1 MWMSL
6 IITCMVGLQ
15 PVCNRAK
22 YMDSYANLLKGEH
35 KSIANAIFEAY
46 LDQLEEIDV
55 MIPLTAEK
63 KAMVYLEE
71 LTESLALL
79 DDRGLWE
86 EASHTLYR
94 SILLQARQAAN
105 PWPATVWV
113 DLSVFDDV
121 FVSAETNRAIDIF
134 LQEHYKTDLEERYM
148 ALAAINDGNVTLC
161 KQLTENAMKRWS
173 TYQQNIEPYM
183 SNSAVAFA
191 AYPKL
196 NTGLAVREVMRDLEE
211 INTPKLK
218 QRYAKWE
225 NWHSAQTKATIT
237 LIRTARSTFLFDPWS
252 SRCGASTN
260 KQAVKLQQQLLQ
272 LSATVR
278 DKNIDA
284 IASLQELQ

>member
-1 MWMSL
+1 MSL

-46 LDQLEEIDV
+46 LDQLEEIDE

-121 FVSAETNRAIDIF
+121 FVSAETNRAIDVF

-148 ALAAINDGNVTLC
+148 ALAAINDGNITLC
-161 KQLTENAMKRWS
+161 EQLTENAMKRWS

-196 NTGLAVREVMRDLEE
+196 NTGLTVREAMRDLEE

-278 DKNIDA
+278 DKNSDA

>member
-1 MWMSL
+1 MSL

-22 YMDSYANLLKGEH
+22 YMDSYGDLLRGEH

-46 LDQLEEIDV
+46 LDQLEEIDG

-71 LTESLALL
+71 LTESLSLL
-79 DDRGLWE
+79 DDRGPWE

-105 PWPATVWV
+105 PWPTTVWV

-148 ALAAINDGNVTLC
+148 ALAAINDGNITLC
-161 KQLTENAMKRWS
+161 EQLTENAMKRWS

-196 NTGLAVREVMRDLEE
+196 NTGLTVRKVMRDLEE
-211 INTPKLK
+211 VNTPKLK

-278 DKNIDA
+278 DKNSDA

>member
-1 MWMSL
+1 MSL

-22 YMDSYANLLKGEH
+22 YMDSYGDLLKGEY

-46 LDQLEEIDV
+46 LDQLEEIDE

-86 EASHTLYR
+86 EASHTLYK

-105 PWPATVWV
+105 PWPGTVWV

-225 NWHSAQTKATIT
+225 NWHSAQTKAIIT

-252 SRCGASTN
+252 SRCGGSTN

-272 LSATVR
+272 LSAIVR
-278 DKNIDA
+278 DKNSDA

>member
-1 MWMSL
+1 
-6 IITCMVGLQ
+6 
-15 PVCNRAK
+15 
-22 YMDSYANLLKGEH
+22 
-35 KSIANAIFEAY
+35 
-46 LDQLEEIDV
+46 
-55 MIPLTAEK
+55 
-63 KAMVYLEE
+63 MVYLEE

-148 ALAAINDGNVTLC
+148 ALAAINDGNITLC
-161 KQLTENAMKRWS
+161 EQLTENAMKRWS

-196 NTGLAVREVMRDLEE
+196 NTGLTVREAMRDLEE

>member
-22 YMDSYANLLKGEH
+22 YMDSYGDLLRGEH
-35 KSIANAIFEAY
+35 KSIANAIFDAY
-46 LDQLEEIDV
+46 LDQLEEIDG

-71 LTESLALL
+71 LTESLSLL

-121 FVSAETNRAIDIF
+121 FVSAETNRAIDVF

-148 ALAAINDGNVTLC
+148 ALAAINDGNITLC
-161 KQLTENAMKRWS
+161 EQLTENTMKRWS
-173 TYQQNIEPYM
+173 TYQLNIEPYM

-196 NTGLAVREVMRDLEE
+196 NTGLTVREAMRDLEE

-278 DKNIDA
+278 DKNSDA

>member
-1 MWMSL
+1 MSL
-6 IITCMVGLQ
+6 IITCMVGFQ

-22 YMDSYANLLKGEH
+22 YMDSYADLLRGEH

-46 LDQLEEIDV
+46 LDQIEEIDE

-148 ALAAINDGNVTLC
+148 ALAAINDGNITLC
-161 KQLTENAMKRWS
+161 EQLTENAMKRWS

-196 NTGLAVREVMRDLEE
+196 NTGLTVREAMRDLEE

>member
-1 MWMSL
+1 
-6 IITCMVGLQ
+6 
-15 PVCNRAK
+15 
-22 YMDSYANLLKGEH
+22 
-35 KSIANAIFEAY
+35 
-46 LDQLEEIDV
+46 
-55 MIPLTAEK
+55 
-63 KAMVYLEE
+63 
-71 LTESLALL
+71 
-79 DDRGLWE
+79 
-86 EASHTLYR
+86 
-94 SILLQARQAAN
+94 
-105 PWPATVWV
+105 
-113 DLSVFDDV
+113 
-121 FVSAETNRAIDIF
+121 
-134 LQEHYKTDLEERYM
+134 M
-148 ALAAINDGNVTLC
+148 ALAAINDGNITLC
-161 KQLTENAMKRWS
+161 EQLTENAMKRWS

-196 NTGLAVREVMRDLEE
+196 NTGLTVRKAMRDLEE
-211 INTPKLK
+211 VNTPKLK

-278 DKNIDA
+278 DKNSDA

>member
-1 MWMSL
+1 MSL

-22 YMDSYANLLKGEH
+22 YMDSYGDLLRGEH
-35 KSIANAIFEAY
+35 KSIANAIFDAY
-46 LDQLEEIDV
+46 LDQLEEIDG

-71 LTESLALL
+71 LTESLSLL

-148 ALAAINDGNVTLC
+148 ALAAINDGNITLC
-161 KQLTENAMKRWS
+161 EQLTENAMKRWS

-196 NTGLAVREVMRDLEE
+196 NTGLTVREAMRDLEE

-278 DKNIDA
+278 DKNSDA

>member
-1 MWMSL
+1 MSL

-22 YMDSYANLLKGEH
+22 YMDSYADLLRGEH

-46 LDQLEEIDV
+46 LDQLEEIDE

-148 ALAAINDGNVTLC
+148 ALAAINDGNITLC
-161 KQLTENAMKRWS
+161 EQLTENAMKRWS

-196 NTGLAVREVMRDLEE
+196 NTGLTVREAMRDLEE

>member
-1 MWMSL
+1 MSL

-22 YMDSYANLLKGEH
+22 YMDSYADLLKGEH

-121 FVSAETNRAIDIF
+121 FVSAATNRAIDIF

-148 ALAAINDGNVTLC
+148 ALAAINDGNITLC
-161 KQLTENAMKRWS
+161 EQLTENAMKRWS

-196 NTGLAVREVMRDLEE
+196 NTGLTVREAMRDLEE

-278 DKNIDA
+278 DKNSDA

>member
-1 MWMSL
+1 MSL

-22 YMDSYANLLKGEH
+22 YMDSYGDLLKGEY

-46 LDQLEEIDV
+46 LDQLEEIDG

-71 LTESLALL
+71 LTESLSLL

-148 ALAAINDGNVTLC
+148 ALAAINDGNITLC
-161 KQLTENAMKRWS
+161 EQLTENAMKRWS

-196 NTGLAVREVMRDLEE
+196 NTGLTVREAMRDLEE

-278 DKNIDA
+278 DKNSDA

>member
-1 MWMSL
+1 MSL

-22 YMDSYANLLKGEH
+22 YMDSYADLLKGEH

-46 LDQLEEIDV
+46 LDQIEEIDE

-121 FVSAETNRAIDIF
+121 FVSAATNRAIDIF

-148 ALAAINDGNVTLC
+148 ALAAINDGNITLC
-161 KQLTENAMKRWS
+161 EQLTENAMKRWS

-196 NTGLAVREVMRDLEE
+196 NTGLTVREAMRDLEE

-278 DKNIDA
+278 DKNSDA